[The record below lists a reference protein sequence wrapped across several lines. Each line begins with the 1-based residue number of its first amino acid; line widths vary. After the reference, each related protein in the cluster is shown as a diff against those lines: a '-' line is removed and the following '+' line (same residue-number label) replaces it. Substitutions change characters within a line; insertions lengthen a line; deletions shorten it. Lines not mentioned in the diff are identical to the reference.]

1 MQPWLGRRW
10 YDVVFWSSFLGFT
23 FGHSLRVIG
32 RRNMP
37 EDGPVLLMSNHQ
49 SFFDPLLLGLA
60 SRRYLSFLARDTLF
74 RNQYLKALIESLDAI
89 PIDNKGLGK
98 DGLQACL
105 NVLNRGKA
113 VLVFPEGER
122 THDGE
127 MEPFKPGISLLI
139 KRLQCPIVPAAIV
152 GAYDAWPRRARL
164 PSFSP
169 LFLAAGKA
177 SIAISIGKPIDSAA
191 LAGMKREEMLQTLFT
206 AVKTEF
212 DKAKRLKR
220 QDRANLLAKCPFGY
234 V

>member
-1 MQPWLGRRW
+1 MHPWLGRRW
-10 YDVVFWSSFLGFT
+10 YDTVFWSSFIGFT

-37 EDGPVLLMSNHQ
+37 ERGPVLLVSNHQ
-49 SFFDPLLLGLA
+49 SFFDPVLLGLA

-89 PIDNKGLGK
+89 AIDNKGLGK
-98 DGLQACL
+98 DGLQACV

-139 KRLQCPIVPAAIV
+139 KRMNAPIVPAAIV
-152 GAYDAWPRRARL
+152 GAYDAWSRRASL

-169 LFLAAGKA
+169 LFLGAGKA
-177 SIAISIGKPIDSAA
+177 SIAISIGKPINSVA
-191 LAGMKREEMLQTLFT
+191 LAGLKREEMLDTLFA

-212 DKAKRLKR
+212 EKARRLKR
-220 QDRANLLAKCPFGY
+220 QERLK
-234 V
+234 